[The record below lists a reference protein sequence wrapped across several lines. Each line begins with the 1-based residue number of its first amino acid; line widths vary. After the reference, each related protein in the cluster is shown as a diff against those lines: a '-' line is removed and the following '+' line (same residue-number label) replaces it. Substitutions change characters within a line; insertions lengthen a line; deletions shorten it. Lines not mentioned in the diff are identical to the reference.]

1 MKSVNANE
9 IVGNPA
15 RVDAQVACP
24 DCSSRSA
31 LFEDGSIV
39 CVAEG
44 SKCFAPEPTDG
55 VLWAMKQEFDSR
67 GL

>member
-1 MKSVNANE
+1 MKLVNQNE
-9 IVGNPA
+9 IVGNPV
-15 RVDAQVACP
+15 RVDTQVACP
-24 DCSSRSA
+24 DCGSRSP

-55 VLWAMKQEFDSR
+55 VLWAMRQEFDSR
-67 GL
+67 EL